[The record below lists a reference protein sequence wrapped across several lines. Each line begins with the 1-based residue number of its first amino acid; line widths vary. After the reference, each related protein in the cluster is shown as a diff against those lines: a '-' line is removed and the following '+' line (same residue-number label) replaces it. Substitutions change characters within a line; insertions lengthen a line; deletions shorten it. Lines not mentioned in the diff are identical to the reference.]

1 MYKMTAEVPL
11 RSLAENEDLETL
23 ISWENKKYI

>member
-11 RSLAENEDLETL
+11 RSLAENKDLETL
-23 ISWENKKYI
+23 ISWKDKKNI